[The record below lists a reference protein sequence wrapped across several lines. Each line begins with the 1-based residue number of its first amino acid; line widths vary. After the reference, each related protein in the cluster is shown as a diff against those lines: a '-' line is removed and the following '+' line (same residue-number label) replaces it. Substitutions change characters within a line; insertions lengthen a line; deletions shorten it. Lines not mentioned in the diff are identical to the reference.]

1 VPRPKPPV
9 VLARAACAV
18 ALAAIGGNA
27 LSLPGGRMVGHFD
40 FGYAIRGDRAARPVQ
55 VFDDGAGKTYFEVRP
70 GQPMPAIFAGKEL
83 EFLVAQ
89 PEGPFYTVRTGASE
103 FTLVLGAARARVL
116 RGDSALG
123 GELYPMAP
131 SAASVVSG
139 DGGSAGG
146 RLLASAAPGLPDGV
160 QFEPLVT
167 EAAGAPHPG
176 AGSSGP
182 PAAHAQPIVFPA
194 GSARL
199 GADVLGA
206 LNALA
211 LRIGQE
217 SAIVIEGQGDAGR
230 KPGLAEARAA
240 TLRDALVA
248 RGIPPAH
255 ISLGGP
261 GADAGEPPVATHGR
275 AIGALV
281 RWTSPAPTSLPSSG
295 PFEVLPSDHD
305 IAATLRRWA
314 RASGYEIV
322 WDVEWVAPVT
332 GLSRLEAATFL
343 DAVSQVAAGLRAQ
356 GYPLRAQ
363 AYADRV
369 VRFSAPE

>member
-1 VPRPKPPV
+1 
-9 VLARAACAV
+9 V

-40 FGYAIRGDRAARPVQ
+40 FGYAIHGDRAARPVQ

-70 GQPMPAIFAGKEL
+70 GQPMPAVFAGQDL

-103 FTLVLGAARARVL
+103 FTLVLGAARAHVL
-116 RGDSALG
+116 RGDAALG
-123 GELYPMAP
+123 GELRPAAP
-131 SAASVVSG
+131 AVAPAATG
-139 DGGSAGG
+139 DGGAAEG
-146 RLLASAAPGLPDGV
+146 RRLASAEPGLPDGV
-160 QFEPLVT
+160 RFEPLVT
-167 EAAGAPHPG
+167 EAARSLRPSGESG
-176 AGSSGP
+176 GSP
-182 PAAHAQPIVFPA
+182 VAHAQPIVFAA

-211 LRIGQE
+211 LRIGQDA
-217 SAIVIEGQGDAGR
+217 AIVIEGQADAGR

-248 RGIPPAH
+248 RGIPSAH
-255 ISLGGP
+255 ITLGGS
-261 GADAGEPPVATHGR
+261 GADAGQPADAMQGR
-275 AIGALV
+275 AIGALI
-281 RWTSPAPTSLPSSG
+281 RWTSPAPASLPSGG

-305 IAATLRRWA
+305 IADTLRRWA

-322 WDVEWVAPVT
+322 WDVDWVAPVN
-332 GLSRLEAATFL
+332 GQSRLEAATFL
-343 DAVSQVAAGLRAQ
+343 DAVRQVAAGLRAQ

-369 VRFSAPE
+369 VRFSTPE